1 MQKLFKH
8 LRRKTCR
15 DDHPPRSG
23 TRKRFWMRCGE
34 RWGLCHSQSK
44 PCVHEVERYCCKGH
58 FPQKRPLPMAVK
70 SIQLEK
76 GLQRIQ
82 KKSIL
87 SCIPYES
94 VWDVTDGTKTCW
106 ASEGREKARRW
117 RSIPTTE
124 TQDTQVIVHS
134 FVRLGVE
141 IIGIHSK
148 VTGNQRMRPKQGMRA
163 NQRMRPNQGMKLMR
177 LLTERNTLHEV
188 ETKELVM
195 YRYFSYNRDSVMNW

>member
-1 MQKLFKH
+1 
-8 LRRKTCR
+8 
-15 DDHPPRSG
+15 
-23 TRKRFWMRCGE
+23 MRCGE

-44 PCVHEVERYCCKGH
+44 PCVQEVEGYCCKRH

-117 RSIPTTE
+117 RSINNSDDGDAGHPGYC
-124 TQDTQVIVHS
+124 TQFCAI
-134 FVRLGVE
+134 RC
-141 IIGIHSK
+141 
-148 VTGNQRMRPKQGMRA
+148 GNYWDPFESDWEPA
-163 NQRMRPNQGMKLMR
+163 NEAEAGNEGEPANEAQPGN
-177 LLTERNTLHEV
+177 EADEAI
-188 ETKELVM
+188 
-195 YRYFSYNRDSVMNW
+195 D